1 MNDYLIGWKIR
12 WSPMLAP
19 DQGMVPDASVFAPA
33 EHGEWKAGELFL
45 PGGGKDG
52 ECAAQSEAEKASVL
66 SGGLWE
72 ALVTCEAKTSPEPEW
87 IEQVCCHIEVMT
99 AGAGERA

>member
-33 EHGEWKAGELFL
+33 EHGEWKAGE
-45 PGGGKDG
+45 
-52 ECAAQSEAEKASVL
+52 CAAQSEAEKASVL

-72 ALVTCEAKTSPEPEW
+72 ALVTCEAETSPEPEW